1 MAPLPPPRPASRNQ
15 LCLSLGAELQ
25 ASAQAPDP
33 PGGVALPPLRFRQVE
48 SEGLLVSEEHYL
60 RRQSFS
66 ARFSQ
71 PDAWMLVALKG
82 RVLLELHGRQTQLLL
97 QGSGPNVCLTHA
109 LDQELLVLDAP
120 LQLVRLR
127 LPSSLA
133 WQPGEFCGRVDLS
146 LLLPTL
152 HLLVQARQDGAS
164 ELTVQRLKD
173 ALQGYCTSQLA
184 SCGVELVAAA
194 IDPLASLLLWI
205 KEHLQE
211 PLTLAD
217 LASATRLSARRLQEL
232 SQKRYGLS
240 PMELLRQQRLEVFH
254 ADLLDP
260 AHAKTSVAALLRR
273 SQLVNS
279 AATRQAFEARYG
291 DTPNALRKAG
301 INKPNGNKPM
311 GNKARGRWPL
321 HWIGA
326 PASSP

>member
-1 MAPLPPPRPASRNQ
+1 LRQ
-15 LCLSLGAELQ
+15 L
-25 ASAQAPDP
+25 
-33 PGGVALPPLRFRQVE
+33 E

-60 RRQSFS
+60 RRQSFA
-66 ARFSQ
+66 ARFAQ
-71 PDAWMLVALKG
+71 PSAWMVVALRG
-82 RVLLELHGRQTQLLL
+82 RVLLELHGRQAQVVLH
-97 QGSGPNVCLTHA
+97 GSGPNVCLTQS
-109 LDQELLVLDAP
+109 LDQDLLVLDAP
-120 LQLVRLR
+120 AQLVRLR
-127 LPSSLA
+127 FPSALA
-133 WQPGEFCGRVDLS
+133 WKPKDFTGLVDLS

-152 HLLVQARQDGAS
+152 HLLFQARQDSAS
-164 ELTVQRLKD
+164 ELTVQRLTE
-173 ALQGYCTSQLA
+173 ALQGYCTAQLA

-205 KEHLQE
+205 KEHLHE
-211 PLTLAD
+211 SLTLAD

-260 AHAKTSVAALLRR
+260 AQAKMSVAALLRS

-291 DTPNALRKAG
+291 ETPNALRKA
-301 INKPNGNKPM
+301 IVNKTSRNKPM
-311 GNKARGRWPL
+311 GGKARGRWPL
-321 HWIGA
+321 HLIGA